1 MASRHPGVKVV
12 VDHFGMI
19 DLQAADSEQVMEQLL
34 ALALL
39 PNVYMRTTLTNPS
52 KERLPFRDMWPYL
65 QRIYEAFGAR
75 RMIFADFHELLVM
88 SDLIPF
94 FTEED
99 KEWILGRTALGVY
112 RWAA

>member
-1 MASRHPGVKVV
+1 
-12 VDHFGMI
+12 
-19 DLQAADSEQVMEQLL
+19 
-34 ALALL
+34 
-39 PNVYMRTTLTNPS
+39 
-52 KERLPFRDMWPYL
+52 MWPYL

-99 KEWILGRTALGVY
+99 KEWILEKTGLSAERM
-112 RWAA
+112 